1 MMFRHSQ
8 LDYLRQQIA
17 AEDERARTGA
27 TLEKRRIHAELA
39 FYYRTELRALKARQL
54 EQRLRIAA
62 AQDQQ
67 PRA

>member
-1 MMFRHSQ
+1 MLRHSQ
-8 LDYLRQQIA
+8 IDYLRQQIA
-17 AEDERARTGA
+17 AEDERARTGE

-54 EQRLRIAA
+54 EQRLRITATR
-62 AQDQQ
+62 DDQ